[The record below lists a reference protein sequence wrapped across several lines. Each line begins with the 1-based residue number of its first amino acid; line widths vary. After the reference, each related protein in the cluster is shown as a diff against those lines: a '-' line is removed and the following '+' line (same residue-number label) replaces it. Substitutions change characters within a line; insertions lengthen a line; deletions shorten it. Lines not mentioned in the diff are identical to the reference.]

1 MNCGEFI
8 YLCVFL
14 MSGGQVE
21 ETNWCSIG
29 SDHCGGREVRM
40 KVKPLIYWSIFVPTL
55 KLASSKGSHF
65 SRYGE
70 ELGHLVGAQSRA
82 AASAQKAN

>member
-29 SDHCGGREVRM
+29 SDHCGGGELRM

-55 KLASSKGSHF
+55 KLASSKGCLCSLF
-65 SRYGE
+65 EIRR
-70 ELGHLVGAQSRA
+70 GARSFGWG
-82 AASAQKAN
+82 SE